1 MLISHFLLDLQEA
14 SKRDV
19 QLDTGDTPDSS
30 EELSTAT
37 LNFAR
42 AVGSIATTLRHDNST
57 ISLGSDTDSQ
67 EEEDMHAGMDT
78 EQPAFGVRQTSRD
91 ASVLA

>member
-14 SKRDV
+14 SQRDV
-19 QLDTGDTPDSS
+19 QLDTGDTSESS
-30 EELSTAT
+30 EELGTAT

-42 AVGSIATTLRHDNST
+42 AVGSIATTLRHDSST

-67 EEEDMHAGMDT
+67 EEDMHAGMDT
-78 EQPAFGVRQTSRD
+78 EQPASGVRQD
-91 ASVLA
+91 ASILA